1 MTTSKLIGVIAGVP
15 SLLLFS
21 IPPPPPPP
29 PFMPATQ
36 ASDGN
41 KIGDFMLYRQKVV
54 LFDSGSFFF
63 AGKKR
68 DYGRTSAATG

>member
-1 MTTSKLIGVIAGVP
+1 
-15 SLLLFS
+15 
-21 IPPPPPPP
+21 
-29 PFMPATQ
+29 MPATQ

-63 AGKKR
+63 LQEKKEIMEEHQQQLADR
-68 DYGRTSAATG
+68 EVCLLCFSFFLKWNV